1 MNKDHWEIR
10 NNVIVVVQQHSL
22 NYLKRIYANR
32 GIHMVSAVV
41 LVNTELGSS
50 QDKVMES
57 LRNIEGVEE
66 AHALY
71 GVYDLIIKIK
81 ALTLDKLKEIIKL
94 RIRQTSG
101 VTSSLT
107 LMIIEH

>member
-1 MNKDHWEIR
+1 
-10 NNVIVVVQQHSL
+10 
-22 NYLKRIYANR
+22 
-32 GIHMVSAVV
+32 MVSTVV

-50 QDKVMES
+50 QDNVIES
-57 LRNIEGVEE
+57 LKNIEGVEE

-71 GVYDLIIKIK
+71 GVYDLLIKVK

-94 RIRQTSG
+94 GIRQTAG

-107 LMIIEH
+107 LMIIDH